1 MVETVECGDIHE
13 EKAVLYEDRIGFAGI
28 NQGGEFIFCPGRC
41 NFLCCDSS
49 GPNSLQTWEAKP
61 VISFKGCA
69 IPLAKPKFCSFF
81 GDFLN
86 SPRSHISV
94 SSTSI
99 FVGFTPLHQRFFPS
113 SPWTVEVPKLC
124 KKGFK

>member
-13 EKAVLYEDRIGFAGI
+13 EEAVLYEDRIGFAGI
-28 NQGGEFIFCPGRC
+28 NQGAEFIFCPGRCC

-49 GPNSLQTWEAKP
+49 GPNSLPWEAKP
-61 VISFKGCA
+61 VMSLKGCA
-69 IPLAKPKFCSFF
+69 QPP
-81 GDFLN
+81 FLL
-86 SPRSHISV
+86 V
-94 SSTSI
+94 LLL
-99 FVGFTPLHQRFFPS
+99 FTNCFFPS